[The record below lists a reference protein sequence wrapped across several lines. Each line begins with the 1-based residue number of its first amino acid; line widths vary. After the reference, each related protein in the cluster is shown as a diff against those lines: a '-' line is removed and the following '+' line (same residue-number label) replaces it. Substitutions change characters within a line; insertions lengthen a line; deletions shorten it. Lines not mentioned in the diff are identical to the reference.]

1 MVAVWFFT
9 HEGSEPAEVPL
20 AGDGEP
26 SWASIPAAALIWT
39 DGMATWLP
47 ASSFIPSHHSWSNE
61 ENNAALPPPDV
72 TETEGTVDDNDDD
85 INDDDDNDNDNDDHE
100 DDTPAAAALRAL
112 QAARLIIDERAA
124 TSSAPA
130 ARTSVFGQVLIELIE
145 TERSYMVGLDALLHS
160 YRPALQP
167 LAPTVLTQLFAAL
180 SAVQHTSEE
189 LLGRPPR
196 SVCG

>member
-47 ASSFIPSHHSWSNE
+47 ASSFIPSHDSWSNE

-85 INDDDDNDNDNDDHE
+85 INNNYLAPKYLSSKSV
-100 DDTPAAAALRAL
+100 PALGKFEGGKLIEVEEECNTFLTATRSESVLEQLAQDILRETDIKYDFL
-112 QAARLIIDERAA
+112 FYDSKSARIHFKSTRISCIFIAI
-124 TSSAPA
+124 
-130 ARTSVFGQVLIELIE
+130 SVFVIQNLI
-145 TERSYMVGLDALLHS
+145 
-160 YRPALQP
+160 
-167 LAPTVLTQLFAAL
+167 LF
-180 SAVQHTSEE
+180 
-189 LLGRPPR
+189 
-196 SVCG
+196 